1 MDKIIKTAG
10 GIKIRRVLLKFKNSA
25 RIKKG
30 ENKMEITKTTSL
42 GEILDN
48 YKNAEEILSRFGMH
62 CFSCPMSR
70 METVEEA
77 SVVHGINPD
86 EMVKVLKKDLK
97 KK

>member
-1 MDKIIKTAG
+1 
-10 GIKIRRVLLKFKNSA
+10 
-25 RIKKG
+25 
-30 ENKMEITKTTSL
+30 MEITKTTSL

-48 YKNAEEILSRFGMH
+48 YKNAEEILSKFGMH

-77 SVVHGINPD
+77 SVVHGIDP
-86 EMVKVLKKDLK
+86 EVIIETLKKDLK